1 MQHAEHAAQLMA
13 AGAYEDAARVWRMAT
28 SADPS
33 AAPYHSGLG
42 GAQAALGNF
51 DVAQQSYERA
61 LAIQPR
67 FAQAYLGLGML
78 AQERGP
84 AWAESATRW
93 LQFGVQLEP
102 TSSQAWMLL
111 GISQGQGGGGGSGST
126 GGSSSEARIN
136 EAVSSL
142 RTARRLG
149 PNDATIHWQLGD
161 MLSMRGERRLAVESF
176 ADAIRVE
183 PQHVP

>member
-67 FAQAYLGLGML
+67 FAGEEQAL
-78 AQERGP
+78 
-84 AWAESATRW
+84 
-93 LQFGVQLEP
+93 V
-102 TSSQAWMLL
+102 
-111 GISQGQGGGGGSGST
+111 
-126 GGSSSEARIN
+126 
-136 EAVSSL
+136 
-142 RTARRLG
+142 
-149 PNDATIHWQLGD
+149 
-161 MLSMRGERRLAVESF
+161 
-176 ADAIRVE
+176 
-183 PQHVP
+183 HVWVDCVMAHDVGRA